1 MVVES
6 MNGHV
11 GKVNDFDVGFN
22 VMVSVGI
29 DKNMIVWNLESKF
42 KIDKVV
48 LNGVGNVVR
57 FTDD

>member
-1 MVVES
+1 